1 MSTTVRAAPEGAR
14 NILESAAALFARDGY
29 EPVSIAQIA
38 LHAGVSKANIF
49 HHYESKEALFMAVM
63 REASTEHAEW
73 AEALLDEPGSS
84 ADKLKRLVR
93 FEMQNMFANDQRTR
107 LILREV
113 VDHGPCI
120 GRQVAQQAFH
130 RNFSAVVA
138 LFEQGKTRG
147 EFRADLD
154 SASAALTF
162 RGALCLYFQCGETLR
177 QFDEARH
184 LDSASDFAD
193 RVCDIVLRGV
203 VPDPSAAPSSAMP
216 KAHAPKKA

>member
-1 MSTTVRAAPEGAR
+1 MTLTSRAAPEGAR

-38 LHAGVSKANIF
+38 QHAGVSKANIF

-63 REASTEHAEW
+63 REASNEHAEW
-73 AEALLDEPGSS
+73 AEALLHEEGRS
-84 ADKLKRLVR
+84 ADKLQRLVR
-93 FEMQNMFANDQRTR
+93 YEMENMFAHDQRTR

-113 VDHGPCI
+113 VDHGTCI

-130 RNFSAVVA
+130 RNFTAVVA
-138 LFEQGKTRG
+138 LFEQGRARG

-154 SASAALTF
+154 AASAALTF
-162 RGALCLYFQCGETLR
+162 RGALCLYFQCGESLR
-177 QFDEARH
+177 QFKEARH
-184 LDSASDFAD
+184 LDSARDFAD

-203 VPDPSAAPSSAMP
+203 LTESAPSAPA
-216 KAHAPKKA
+216 KNGAPKKARP